1 MKITDEIIYEL
12 FSLRDEKY
20 QAFHSSLLPN
30 VDSETIIGVRAP
42 ALRNI
47 AKKYKTHPDV
57 EDFLSDL
64 PHKYYDENAVHSFII
79 SDFKDLD
86 KAIALVEAFLPFV
99 DNWAICDSLTP
110 KVFKKSAEA
119 LLPYIHKWILSE
131 HEFTVRFAVKMLMDH
146 FLDDLFDVKYMELVA
161 SVRSDKYYV
170 NMMLAWYF
178 ATALAKQERYAL
190 KYLKGER
197 LTVWVHNKAIQKAV
211 ESYRISVEKKEYLKT
226 LRII

>member
-1 MKITDEIIYEL
+1 MKITDEIICEL

-20 QAFHSSLLPN
+20 QAFHSSLLPS
-30 VDSETIIGVRAP
+30 VDPGTIIGVRAP

-86 KAIALVEAFLPFV
+86 KAIALVEDFLPFV

-131 HEFTVRFAVKMLMDH
+131 HEYTVRFAVKMLMDH

-197 LTVWVHNKAIQKAV
+197 LNVWVHNKAIQKAV
-211 ESYRISVEKKEYLKT
+211 ESYRISDEQKEYLKT